1 MRNLFESRRQAFGP
15 LGALFGLALIWLLVA
30 SCAQVPITGRSQLN
44 LVPSQDLLRQS
55 EQAYRQFLKKHK
67 LCTDPSKVDM
77 VRRVGFRIARA
88 VEQYLAQQGQSRLIR
103 GYKWEFNLIEDKQ
116 INAWCMPGGK
126 VVVYTGILPICRD
139 DAGLA
144 VVLSHEIAHAVANH
158 AAERMSQSMLVG
170 LGGAV
175 VAALTGSSSPY
186 TTRAVLDLYGLGANL
201 AVMLPYSRMQEEEA
215 DRLGL
220 IFMAVAGYDP
230 RAALDFWARMSK
242 AVRGKGRPPE
252 FLSTHPSDE
261 TRIRKIR
268 QFMPTALRYY
278 ERYGRGKRGP

>member
-1 MRNLFESRRQAFGP
+1 MRNLFETIRQALGP
-15 LGALFGLALIWLLVA
+15 LAVPFGLAMICLLVV

-88 VEQYLAQQGQSRLIR
+88 VERYLAQQGQSRLIR

-230 RAALDFWARMSK
+230 RAALDFWERMSK
-242 AVRGKGRPPE
+242 AVRAKGRPPE

-261 TRIRKIR
+261 TRIRKIKE
-268 QFMPTALRYY
+268 FMPTALRYY
-278 ERYGRGKRGP
+278 ERYGKRGS

>member
-1 MRNLFESRRQAFGP
+1 MRNLFDKYRLSA
-15 LGALFGLALIWLLVA
+15 LALSFSLFLLA
-30 SCAQVPITGRSQLN
+30 SCAQVPVTGRSQLN

-67 LCTDPSKVDM
+67 LCRDPAKVAM
-77 VRRVGFRIARA
+77 VRRVGFRIARS
-88 VEQYLAQQGQSRLIR
+88 VERYLAQTGQSRLIR
-103 GYKWEFNLIEDKQ
+103 GYRWEFNVIEDKK

-158 AAERMSQSMLVG
+158 AAERMSQSMLLN
-170 LGGAV
+170 LGGAL

-186 TTRAVLDLYGLGANL
+186 TTRALLDLYGLGANL

-230 RAALDFWARMSK
+230 RAALDFWQRMSK
-242 AVRGKGRPPE
+242 AVKGRGRPPE

-268 QFMPTALRYY
+268 EFMPTALRYY
-278 ERYGRGKRGP
+278 RQYGLGSDLDGRATR